1 MDETLERMRERFQQ
15 IADEAKLP
23 DETAVVT
30 VVPVGPTW
38 RASVAIQGKDG
49 PLEVHSFD
57 FDAPL
62 AVVRSDFPA
71 RLRGVLDERRQ
82 RVAGEG
88 RRG

>member
-1 MDETLERMRERFQQ
+1 MDETLERMREQFQQ
-15 IADEAKLP
+15 IADEGKSP

-49 PLEVHSFD
+49 PLAVHSFD